1 MQQWDNLIWT
11 FVFTGSWD
19 PEIKKGFVSPMIAY
33 GPGNHWR
40 FEGGPVF
47 YCGSYRFNRGTYT
60 TKDSILIRI
69 RYEF

>member
-19 PEIKKGFVSPMIAY
+19 PEIKKGFVSPMISY

-40 FEGGPVF
+40 FEGGPVI
-47 YCGSYRFNRGTYT
+47 YCGSYKFNRGSYD
-60 TKDSILIRI
+60 KDSILIRI